1 MRAGAPLTAIA
12 LTLDLPT
19 SPDAPQPTNVNP
31 VLPDNA
37 GHDAAVLEDPHVFGN
52 HAGTL
57 GFGIDPPALPARRE
71 TLTTAAVSAIPAA
84 TANVR
89 FEPLPG

>member
-1 MRAGAPLTAIA
+1 MRAGAPLAAIA

-19 SPDAPQPTNVNP
+19 SPNAPQPTDVNA
-31 VLPDNA
+31 VFSDNA
-37 GHDAAVLEDPHVFGN
+37 GDDTAVLEDPHVFGD